1 MGPPTAWHSAT
12 EKSDE
17 MIIASELIAIEKK
30 ELTSIEPSV
39 VEIDF

>member
-1 MGPPTAWHSAT
+1 
-12 EKSDE
+12 

-39 VEIDF
+39 VEIDCLEKESKSL